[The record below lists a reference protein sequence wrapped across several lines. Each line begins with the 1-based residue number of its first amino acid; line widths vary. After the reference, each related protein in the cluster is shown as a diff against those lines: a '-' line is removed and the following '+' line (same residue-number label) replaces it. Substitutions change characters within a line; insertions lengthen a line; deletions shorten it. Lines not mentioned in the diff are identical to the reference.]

1 MRQIYALGMKDLK
14 LLFRKRGALFFS
26 LVWPL
31 LVAIM
36 FGFIFGGSGPR
47 PMRLGVALAD
57 EDRTASSQ
65 AFVTQFVSRA
75 GVDAVRMTRQEALD
89 EVRLGRRVAALVLR
103 KGFGDAQDRLR
114 AGVFSG
120 ASPRIEIGIDP
131 SRRNEAGILQSLLF
145 EQATQPLREML
156 TATTGATF
164 GDGSG
169 NAGATNAS
177 ATNTSATNA
186 SPTNASAT
194 NGSATNAG
202 ATNGG
207 GSRGW
212 QPLELVRQDVTRDA
226 SGPRNGFEI
235 TFVQGM
241 IWGIIGC
248 VMSFAVGL
256 VAERT
261 HGTFVRLRMAPV
273 TAAQLLGGKALAC
286 LVTLLLMQA
295 LLLTVGMLVFGV
307 RVTSPLLLAAAMLSA
322 SIGFVGVMM
331 LVASLGRTE
340 EAASGAGWAIMMP
353 MAMLGGAM
361 IPLIAMPAWMIGVSH
376 ASPIKWAVLA
386 FEGAIWRGFT
396 PGDMVLPCGI
406 LLTLGIVC
414 FAAGSRALQ
423 RFG

>member
-1 MRQIYALGMKDLK
+1 MRAIYALGLKDLK

-31 LVAIM
+31 LVSIM

-47 PMRLGVALAD
+47 PMRLGVAMAD
-57 EDRTASSQ
+57 DDRTASSQ
-65 AFVTQFVSRA
+65 EFVTKFASRP
-75 GVDAVRMTRQEALD
+75 GIDAARMTRQEALD
-89 EVRLGRRVAALVLR
+89 EVRLGRRVAAIVLQ
-103 KGFGDAQDRLR
+103 KGFGEAQDRMR
-114 AGVFSG
+114 AGVFAG
-120 ASPRIEIGIDP
+120 APPRIEIGIDP

-145 EQATQPLREML
+145 EQATQPLRELL

-164 GDGSG
+164 GDG
-169 NAGATNAS
+169 NAS
-177 ATNTSATNA
+177 TA
-186 SPTNASAT
+186 NASAT
-194 NGSATNAG
+194 NGSATNG

-207 GSRGW
+207 GARGW
-212 QPLELVRQDVTRDA
+212 QPLELVRQEVTREA

-256 VAERT
+256 VSERT
-261 HGTFVRLRMAPV
+261 HGTFVRLQMAPMS
-273 TAAQLLGGKALAC
+273 AAQLLGGKALAC
-286 LVTLLLMQA
+286 LVTLLLMQT
-295 LLLTVGMLVFGV
+295 LLLTVGMLLFGI
-307 RVTSPLLLAAAMLSA
+307 RVTSPLLLAVAMLCT

-386 FEGAIWRGFT
+386 LEGAIWRGFG
-396 PGDMVLPCGI
+396 PGDMLLPCGI

>member
-1 MRQIYALGMKDLK
+1 MREIYALGMKDLK
-14 LLFRKRGALFFS
+14 LLFRKKGALFFA

-47 PMRLGVALAD
+47 PLRIGVAIAD
-57 EDRTASSQ
+57 DDRSASSQ
-65 AFVTQFVSRA
+65 EFVTQFSSRA
-75 GVDAVRMTRQEALD
+75 GVDAVRMTRDQALD
-89 EVRLGRRVAALVLR
+89 EVRLGRRVAALVVLP
-103 KGFGDAQDRLR
+103 GFGEAQDRMR

-131 SRRNEAGILQSLLF
+131 SRQNEAGILQSLLF
-145 EQATQPLREML
+145 EQATRPLRQLL
-156 TATTGATF
+156 TATTGAMF
-164 GDGSG
+164 DDPSSG
-169 NAGATNAS
+169 AASGGA
-177 ATNTSATNA
+177 
-186 SPTNASAT
+186 
-194 NGSATNAG
+194 

-207 GSRGW
+207 AANGSAGSNAAGTPGTRAARGW
-212 QPLELVRQDVTRDA
+212 QPLELVRQDVTRQS

-241 IWGIIGC
+241 LWGIIGC
-248 VMSFAVGL
+248 MMSFAISL

-273 TAAQLLGGKALAC
+273 SAAQLLGGKALAC
-286 LVTLLLMQA
+286 FVTLLLMQTM
-295 LLLTVGMLVFGV
+295 LLTVGMLFFGM
-307 RVTSPLLLAAAMLSA
+307 RVGSPLLLAVAMLSA
-322 SIGFVGVMM
+322 STAFVGVMM
-331 LVASLGRTE
+331 LIASLGRTE

-361 IPLIAMPAWMIGVSH
+361 IPLIAMPAWMISASH

-386 FEGAIWRGFT
+386 LEGAIWRGFG
-396 PGDMVLPCGI
+396 PADMIVPCGI
-406 LLTLGIVC
+406 LLTVGILS

>member
-1 MRQIYALGMKDLK
+1 MRAIYALGLKDLK
-14 LLFRKRGALFFS
+14 LLFRKKGALFFS

-36 FGFIFGGSGPR
+36 FGFVFGGSGPR
-47 PMRLGVALAD
+47 PMRLGIAIAD
-57 EDRTASSQ
+57 DDRSASSQ
-65 AFVTQFVSRA
+65 DFVTQFSARA
-75 GVDAVRMTRQEALD
+75 GVDAARMTRQEALD
-89 EVRLGRRVAALVLR
+89 EVRLGRRVAALILQ
-103 KGFGDAQDRLR
+103 KGFGEAQDRMR

-131 SRRNEAGILQSLLF
+131 SRRGEAAILQSLLF
-145 EQATQPLREML
+145 DQATQPLRQLL
-156 TATTGATF
+156 TTTTGAASS
-164 GDGSG
+164 DG
-169 NAGATNAS
+169 
-177 ATNTSATNA
+177 
-186 SPTNASAT
+186 T
-194 NGSATNAG
+194 NGSNG
-202 ATNGG
+202 SNGG
-207 GSRGW
+207 ARGW
-212 QPLELVRQDVTRDA
+212 QPLELVRQDVTREA

-248 VMSFAVGL
+248 VMSFGIGL

-273 TAAQLLGGKALAC
+273 TAMQLLAGKALAC
-286 LVTLLLMQA
+286 LVTLLLMQIM
-295 LLLTVGMLVFGV
+295 LITVGMLLFGL
-307 RVTSPLLLAAAMLSA
+307 RVTSWPLLVVAMLSA
-322 SIGFVGVMM
+322 SIGFAGVMM

-361 IPLIAMPAWMIGVSH
+361 IPLFAMPAWMLTVSN

-396 PGDMVLPCGI
+396 PGDMLLPCGI
-406 LLTLGIVC
+406 LLTLGVIC
-414 FAAGSRALQ
+414 FAVGSRALQ

>member
-1 MRQIYALGMKDLK
+1 MQAIYALGVKDLR
-14 LLFRKRGALFFS
+14 LLFRKRGALFFT

-47 PMRLGVALAD
+47 PMRLGVAIAD
-57 EDRTASSQ
+57 DDRSASSQ
-65 AFVTQFVSRA
+65 EFVTQFASRA
-75 GVDAVRMTRQEALD
+75 GIDAVRMTRQQALD
-89 EVRLGRRVAALVLR
+89 EVRLGRRVAAIVLQ
-103 KGFGDAQDRLR
+103 KGFGEAQDRMR

-120 ASPRIEIGIDP
+120 ASPRIELGIDP

-145 EQATQPLREML
+145 EQATQPLRQML
-156 TATTGATF
+156 TATTGAMFDDVT
-164 GDGSG
+164 GGGASG
-169 NAGATNAS
+169 S
-177 ATNTSATNA
+177 ATS
-186 SPTNASAT
+186 SAT
-194 NGSATNAG
+194 NGSATNG
-202 ATNGG
+202 SRTNGSVA
-207 GSRGW
+207 GSRAAKGW
-212 QPLELVRQDVTRDA
+212 QPLDLVRQDVTRA
-226 SGPRNGFEI
+226 SSGPRNGFEI

-241 IWGIIGC
+241 LWGIIGC
-248 VMSFAVGL
+248 MMSFAVSL

-273 TAAQLLGGKALAC
+273 SAAQLLGGKALAC
-286 LVTLLLMQA
+286 FVTLLLMQS
-295 LLLTVGMLVFGV
+295 LLLIVGMLFFGL

-322 SIGFVGVMM
+322 STAFVGVMM
-331 LVASLGRTE
+331 LIASLGRTE

-376 ASPIKWAVLA
+376 VSPIKWAVLA
-386 FEGAIWRGFT
+386 LEGAIWRGFT
-396 PGDMVLPCGI
+396 PADMVLPCGI
-406 LLTLGIVC
+406 LLTVGILS

>member
-1 MRQIYALGMKDLK
+1 MRAIYALGMKDLK
-14 LLFRKRGALFFS
+14 LLFRKKGALFFS

-47 PMRLGVALAD
+47 PMRLGVAMAD
-57 EDRTASSQ
+57 DDRTASSQ
-65 AFVTQFVSRA
+65 AFVTEFSSRA
-75 GVDAVRMTRQEALD
+75 GVDAVRMTRQQALD
-89 EVRLGRRVAALVLR
+89 EVRLGRRVAALVLQ
-103 KGFGDAQDRLR
+103 KGFGEAQDRMR

-164 GDGSG
+164 GDR
-169 NAGATNAS
+169 NANS
-177 ATNTSATNA
+177 
-186 SPTNASAT
+186 
-194 NGSATNAG
+194 
-202 ATNGG
+202 TNGG
-207 GSRGW
+207 AARGW
-212 QPLELVRQDVTRDA
+212 QPLELVRQDVTREA

-256 VAERT
+256 VSERT

-273 TAAQLLGGKALAC
+273 SAVQLLGGKALAC
-286 LVTLLLMQA
+286 LVTLLLMQT
-295 LLLTVGMLVFGV
+295 LLLTVGMLFFGL

-353 MAMLGGAM
+353 LAMLGGAM
-361 IPLIAMPAWMIGVSH
+361 IPLIAMPAWMISVSH

-386 FEGAIWRGFT
+386 LEGAIWRGFG
-396 PGDMVLPCGI
+396 PADMLLPCGI
-406 LLTLGIVC
+406 LLTLGIVS

>member
-1 MRQIYALGMKDLK
+1 MRAIYALGVKDLK
-14 LLFRKRGALFFS
+14 LLFRKKGALFFT

-31 LVAIM
+31 LVAVM
-36 FGFIFGGSGPR
+36 FGFVFGGSGPR
-47 PMRLGVALAD
+47 PMRIGIAIAD
-57 EDRTASSQ
+57 DDRSVPSQ
-65 AFVTQFVSRA
+65 EFATQFASRA
-75 GVDAVRMTRQEALD
+75 SIDAVRMTRQEALD
-89 EVRLGRRVAALVLR
+89 EVRLGRRVAAIVLQ
-103 KGFGDAQDRLR
+103 KGFGEAQDRMR

-131 SRRNEAGILQSLLF
+131 SRRGEAAILQSLLF
-145 EQATQPLREML
+145 DQATQPLRQML

-164 GDGSG
+164 SEAGS
-169 NAGATNAS
+169 
-177 ATNTSATNA
+177 
-186 SPTNASAT
+186 
-194 NGSATNAG
+194 
-202 ATNGG
+202 NGG
-207 GSRGW
+207 ARGW
-212 QPLELVRQDVTRDA
+212 QPLELVRQDVTRA
-226 SGPRNGFEI
+226 TTGPRNGFEI

-248 VMSFAVGL
+248 VMSFGVGL

-273 TAAQLLGGKALAC
+273 SAMQLLGGKALAC
-286 LVTLLLMQA
+286 LVTLLLMQT
-295 LLLTVGMLVFGV
+295 LLITVGMLFFGL
-307 RVTSPLLLAAAMLSA
+307 RVTSPPLLVVAMLSA
-322 SIGFVGVMM
+322 SIGFAGVMM

-340 EAASGAGWAIMMP
+340 ESASGAGWAIMMP

-361 IPLIAMPAWMIGVSH
+361 IPLFAMPAWMLSVSH

-396 PGDMVLPCGI
+396 PADMLLPCGI
-406 LLTLGIVC
+406 LLTVGIIS

>member
-1 MRQIYALGMKDLK
+1 MRAIYALGMKDLK

-47 PMRLGVALAD
+47 PMRIGVAVAD
-57 EDRTASSQ
+57 DDRSASSQ
-65 AFVTQFVSRA
+65 AFVTQFSSRA
-75 GVDAVRMTRQEALD
+75 GVDAARMTRQEALD
-89 EVRLGRRVAALVLR
+89 EVRLGRRVAAIVLQ
-103 KGFGDAQDRLR
+103 KGFGDAQDRMR
-114 AGVFSG
+114 AGLFSG

-156 TATTGATF
+156 TVTTGATF
-164 GDGSG
+164 GNG
-169 NAGATNAS
+169 
-177 ATNTSATNA
+177 
-186 SPTNASAT
+186 T
-194 NGSATNAG
+194 NGAAK
-202 ATNGG
+202 
-207 GSRGW
+207 GW
-212 QPLELVRQDVTRDA
+212 QPLELVRQDVTREA

-286 LVTLLLMQA
+286 LVTLLLMQT
-295 LLLTVGMLVFGV
+295 LLLTVGMLFFGL
-307 RVTSPLLLAAAMLSA
+307 RVGSPLLLAAAMLSA

-353 MAMLGGAM
+353 LAMLGGAM
-361 IPLIAMPAWMIGVSH
+361 IPLIAMPAWMITASH

-386 FEGAIWRGFT
+386 LEGAIWRGFG
-396 PGDMVLPCGI
+396 PADMLLPCGI
-406 LLTLGIVC
+406 LLTVGIIS

>member
-1 MRQIYALGMKDLK
+1 MRAIFALGMKDLK

-47 PMRLGVALAD
+47 PMRIGVAIAD
-57 EDRTASSQ
+57 DDRSASSQ
-65 AFVTQFVSRA
+65 AFVTQFSSRA
-75 GVDAVRMTRQEALD
+75 GIDAARMTRQEALD
-89 EVRLGRRVAALVLR
+89 EVRLGRRVAAIVLQQ
-103 KGFGDAQDRLR
+103 GFGDAQDRMR
-114 AGVFSG
+114 AGVFTG

-131 SRRNEAGILQSLLF
+131 SRRSEAGILQSLLF
-145 EQATQPLREML
+145 EQATQPLRELLAM
-156 TATTGATF
+156 TTGASFGDATTGT
-164 GDGSG
+164 GGS
-169 NAGATNAS
+169 
-177 ATNTSATNA
+177 
-186 SPTNASAT
+186 
-194 NGSATNAG
+194 NGG
-202 ATNGG
+202 TNGG
-207 GSRGW
+207 STNGGARGW
-212 QPLELVRQDVTRDA
+212 QPLELVRQDVTREA

-241 IWGIIGC
+241 IWGVIGC

-273 TAAQLLGGKALAC
+273 SAAQLLGGKALAC
-286 LVTLLLMQA
+286 LVTLLLMQT
-295 LLLTVGMLVFGV
+295 LLLTVGMLFFGL
-307 RVTSPLLLAAAMLSA
+307 RVASPLLLAAAMLSA

-386 FEGAIWRGFT
+386 LEGAIWRGFG
-396 PGDMVLPCGI
+396 PADMLLPCGI

>member
-14 LLFRKRGALFFS
+14 LLFRKKGALFFA

-31 LVAIM
+31 LVSIM

-47 PMRLGVALAD
+47 PMRIGVAIAD
-57 EDRTASSQ
+57 NDRSASSQ
-65 AFVTQFVSRA
+65 EFVTQFSARA

-89 EVRLGRRVAALVLR
+89 EVRLGRRVAAIVLQQ
-103 KGFGDAQDRLR
+103 GFGEAQDRMR

-131 SRRNEAGILQSLLF
+131 SRQNEAGILQSLLF
-145 EQATQPLREML
+145 EQATRPLRQLL

-164 GDGSG
+164 DDASG
-169 NAGATNAS
+169 G
-177 ATNTSATNA
+177 
-186 SPTNASAT
+186 
-194 NGSATNAG
+194 G

-207 GSRGW
+207 ARTVRGW
-212 QPLELVRQDVTRDA
+212 QPLELVRQDVTRQS

-241 IWGIIGC
+241 LWGIIGC
-248 VMSFAVGL
+248 MMSFAISL

-273 TAAQLLGGKALAC
+273 SAAQLLGGKALAC
-286 LVTLLLMQA
+286 FVTLLLMQTM
-295 LLLTVGMLVFGV
+295 LLTVGMLFFGMHV
-307 RVTSPLLLAAAMLSA
+307 ASPLLLVGAMLSA
-322 SIGFVGVMM
+322 STAFVGVMM
-331 LVASLGRTE
+331 LIASLGRTE

-361 IPLIAMPAWMIGVSH
+361 IPLIAMPAWMIPVSH

-386 FEGAIWRGFT
+386 LEGAIWRGFG
-396 PGDMVLPCGI
+396 PADMLLPCGI
-406 LLTLGIVC
+406 LLTVGILS

>member
-1 MRQIYALGMKDLK
+1 MRAIYALGVKDLK
-14 LLFRKRGALFFS
+14 LLFRKRGALFFA

-47 PMRLGVALAD
+47 PMRLGVAIAD
-57 EDRTASSQ
+57 EDRSASSQ
-65 AFVTQFVSRA
+65 EFVTQFSSRA
-75 GVDAVRMTRQEALD
+75 GVDAVRLTRQQALD
-89 EVRLGRRVAALVLR
+89 EVRLGRRIAAIVLQ
-103 KGFGDAQDRLR
+103 KGFGEAQDRMR

-145 EQATQPLREML
+145 EQATQPLRQML
-156 TATTGATF
+156 TATTGAMF
-164 GDGSG
+164 ADASG
-169 NAGATNAS
+169 
-177 ATNTSATNA
+177 
-186 SPTNASAT
+186 
-194 NGSATNAG
+194 G

-207 GSRGW
+207 AGTSAAKGW
-212 QPLELVRQDVTRDA
+212 QPLELVRQDVTRA
-226 SGPRNGFEI
+226 SSGPRNGFEI

-241 IWGIIGC
+241 LWGIIGC
-248 VMSFAVGL
+248 MMSFAVSL

-273 TAAQLLGGKALAC
+273 SAAQLLGGKALAC
-286 LVTLLLMQA
+286 FVTLLLMQS
-295 LLLTVGMLVFGV
+295 LLLIVGMLFFGL

-322 SIGFVGVMM
+322 STAFVGVMM
-331 LVASLGRTE
+331 LIASLGRTE

-386 FEGAIWRGFT
+386 LEGAIWRGFT
-396 PGDMVLPCGI
+396 PADMVLPCGI
-406 LLTLGIVC
+406 LLTVGIIS

>member
-1 MRQIYALGMKDLK
+1 MRAIYALGLKDLK

-31 LVAIM
+31 LVSIM

-57 EDRTASSQ
+57 EDRSASSQ
-65 AFVTQFVSRA
+65 QFVTQFSSRP
-75 GVDAVRMTRQEALD
+75 GIDAVRMTRQEALD
-89 EVRLGRRVAALVLR
+89 EVRLGRRVAALVLE

-114 AGVFSG
+114 AGVFTG

-156 TATTGATF
+156 TATTGAMF
-164 GDGSG
+164 GDG
-169 NAGATNAS
+169 NAN
-177 ATNTSATNA
+177 
-186 SPTNASAT
+186 
-194 NGSATNAG
+194 

-207 GSRGW
+207 GGRRGW
-212 QPLELVRQDVTRDA
+212 QPLELVRQDVTRA
-226 SGPRNGFEI
+226 SSGPRNGFEI

-256 VAERT
+256 VSERT
-261 HGTFVRLRMAPV
+261 HGTFVRLQMAPV
-273 TAAQLLGGKALAC
+273 SAAQLLGGKALAC
-286 LVTLLLMQA
+286 LVTLLLMQT
-295 LLLTVGMLVFGV
+295 LLLTVGMVFF
-307 RVTSPLLLAAAMLSA
+307 RISVTSPLLLAAAMLSA

-361 IPLIAMPAWMIGVSH
+361 IPLIAMPAWMTGVSN

-386 FEGAIWRGFT
+386 LEGAIWRGFG
-396 PGDMVLPCGI
+396 PADMLLPCGI

>member
-1 MRQIYALGMKDLK
+1 MHAIYALGLKDLK
-14 LLFRKRGALFFS
+14 LLFRKRGALFFT

-31 LVAIM
+31 LVSIM

-47 PMRLGVALAD
+47 PFRLGVALAD
-57 EDRTASSQ
+57 EDRSASSQ
-65 AFVTQFVSRA
+65 AFITQFSSRP
-75 GVDAVRMTRQEALD
+75 GIDAVKMTRQEALD
-89 EVRLGRRVAALVLR
+89 EVRLGRRIAALVLQ
-103 KGFGDAQDRLR
+103 KGFGDAQDRMR
-114 AGVFSG
+114 AGVFGG

-164 GDGSG
+164 ADT
-169 NAGATNAS
+169 NATNANATSADATNAS
-177 ATNTSATNA
+177 AD
-186 SPTNASAT
+186 
-194 NGSATNAG
+194 G
-202 ATNGG
+202 TNGG

-212 QPLELVRQDVTRDA
+212 QPLELVRQDVTRQS
-226 SGPRNGFEI
+226 SGPRSNFEI
-235 TFVQGM
+235 TFVQGI
-241 IWGIIGC
+241 IWGVIGC

-273 TAAQLLGGKALAC
+273 TATQLLGGKALAC
-286 LVTLLLMQA
+286 LITLLLMQTM
-295 LLLTVGMLVFGV
+295 LLAVGILLFGV
-307 RVTSPLLLAAAMLSA
+307 RVASPFLLAAAMLST
-322 SIGFVGVMM
+322 SIGFGGVMM
-331 LVASLGRTE
+331 LVASLGRSE

-396 PGDMVLPCGI
+396 PGDMLLPCGI